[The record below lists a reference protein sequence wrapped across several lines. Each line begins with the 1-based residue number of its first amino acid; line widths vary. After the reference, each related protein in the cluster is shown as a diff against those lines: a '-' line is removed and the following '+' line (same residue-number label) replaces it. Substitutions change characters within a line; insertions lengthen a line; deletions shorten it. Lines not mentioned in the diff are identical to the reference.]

1 MLKLYSIIFNE
12 NNRNIE
18 NLLSPIFPLLESQ
31 EDKYE
36 VILKCSGFWIAGE
49 KKEFEKNIFEDQNVL
64 IILSGYVLH
73 DAIDYELNIAK
84 QILDF
89 YKLKGS
95 LLFEELSGAFNVI
108 IFEKEKQKLT
118 ITNDRLG
125 MKPLY
130 YYSDKDKF
138 IFASDIK
145 TIALSNQIKKEIN
158 WRAWGDIFNYGFIV
172 GNETPFENILSL
184 PMSSTLTYEK
194 GILEIKEY
202 WSFNQVEIDYKRSE
216 KETIGKGV
224 EILKNMTKKYE
235 KFIKYVELP
244 LSGGYDSRCI
254 ACCLKYFSKIK
265 FDTITS
271 NLHGTG
277 DRDSIIAKELA
288 KKLEVENVQTSDNDL
303 YKKYFIEMVYLVNGI
318 TFGHLWAMS
327 LRYNSKKNTS
337 LFNGITADVILRLK
351 SRIIKRELKS
361 KKYEDKVLVK
371 FFINDVKTVSSNLR
385 EYFSTEIKKQMTVEE
400 ESFLKQIKN
409 IKEYKHKLTF
419 LFLNNRTRNS
429 LAIGANNILGLGK
442 RVYLFFSDN
451 DFIDF
456 CLKIPPKY
464 KIKRDIY
471 FEILEKAFPQIM
483 SIQTTNDSSLLKIFK
498 KKIINSLKVLLVD
511 NNLIKIFSLAGIDL
525 KKYKKFKF
533 LSKFSAFPLNKE
545 DEKYLLGLIKKLDFP
560 LELNK
565 DLLFEQ
571 VEKEILKGEKIDHIL
586 IPIASFCVWYN
597 LFFLGKSLNELKS
610 I

>member
-1 MLKLYSIIFNE
+1 MNSILTSLGSKENKL
-12 NNRNIE
+12 
-18 NLLSPIFPLLESQ
+18 
-31 EDKYE
+31 E
-36 VILKCSGFWIAGE
+36 VIHRDSKFLIAGDKSE
-49 KKEFEKNIFEDQNVL
+49 YAESIFEDENVL
-64 IILSGYVLH
+64 IILRGYVLYE
-73 DAIDYELNIAK
+73 AIDYGLNIAK
-84 QILDF
+84 QLLQF
-89 YKLKGS
+89 YRLNGPDIFK
-95 LLFEELSGAFNVI
+95 ELSGAYNVI

-172 GNETPFENILSL
+172 GNETPFENILPL
-184 PMSSTLTYEK
+184 PMSSILTYEK
-194 GILEIKEY
+194 GNLEIKEY
-202 WSFNQVEIDYKRSE
+202 WSFNQVKIDYKQSE
-216 KETIGKGV
+216 KETIEKGV
-224 EILKNMTKKYE
+224 EILKNITKKYE
-235 KFIKYVELP
+235 KFVKYVELP

-254 ACCLKYFSKIK
+254 ACCLKYFSEIK

-303 YKKYFIEMVYLVNGI
+303 HKKYFLEMVYLVNGM

-327 LRYNSKKNTS
+327 LSYNSKKNTS

-351 SRIIKRELKS
+351 SRIIKRDLKS
-361 KKYEDKVLVK
+361 KIYEDKVLVK
-371 FFINDVKTVSSNLR
+371 FFINDVEFVSSNLR

-400 ESFLKQIKN
+400 DAFLRQIKK

-429 LAIGANNILGLGK
+429 LAIGANNILGFGK

-456 CLKIPPKY
+456 CLAIPPKY

-483 SIQTTNDSSLLKIFK
+483 SIQSTNDSLLLKKFK
-498 KKIINSLKVLLVD
+498 KKIINSLKVLLID
-511 NNLIKIFSLAGIDL
+511 DNLIKIFSFAGIDL

-545 DEKYLLGLIKKLDFP
+545 DEKYLQGLIKKLDFP
-560 LELNK
+560 SELNK
-565 DLLFEQ
+565 DLFFEQ
-571 VEKEILKGEKIDHIL
+571 VEKEILKGEKMDHIL
-586 IPIASFCVWYN
+586 IPIANFVVWYN
-597 LFFLGKSLNELKS
+597 LFYLGKSLDYLKS
-610 I
+610 L